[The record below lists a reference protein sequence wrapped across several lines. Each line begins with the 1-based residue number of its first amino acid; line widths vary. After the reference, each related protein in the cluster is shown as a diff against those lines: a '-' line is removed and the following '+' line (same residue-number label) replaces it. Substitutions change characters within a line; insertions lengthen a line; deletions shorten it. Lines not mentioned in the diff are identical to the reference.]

1 MYGNKRV
8 MIAATQSYIHLK
20 N

>member
-8 MIAATQSYIHLK
+8 MISATQSYIHLK